1 MKEKQGRRTKLAD
14 HGRRTGLV
22 GPQPHFVTHTAP
34 FLCRPTR
41 GAMDEVDDEAATIID
56 SKELVR
62 QLLGSRIT
70 CQLTN
75 GHTVKGRLV
84 CLDRLYVAAPCCEI
98 QNCG

>member
-1 MKEKQGRRTKLAD
+1 MAVERVWWD
-14 HGRRTGLV
+14 N
-22 GPQPHFVTHTAP
+22 PN
-34 FLCRPTR
+34 PTFSR
-41 GAMDEVDDEAATIID
+41 AQHHSCAVQLGAMDEVEDDEAATIID

-62 QLLGSRIT
+62 QLLGCRIT

-84 CLDRLYVAAPCCEI
+84 CLDRLYVAVPCCEI